1 LPFGA
6 ASFSLPVEAIVPTK
20 IPLFFSILVYIGGE
34 MVNYGIDIEDNSL
47 FESLGFKC
55 GLEIHQQ
62 VATEKKL
69 FCHCPVGLTKRKYD
83 AEILRHMR
91 PTLSE
96 LGEYDGTALMEF
108 KTKKEVIYRLYR
120 DRTCTYEM
128 DDTPPFL
135 VNQQAVD
142 FAIQLALLFNCRI
155 VDEIH
160 VIRKQY
166 LDGSIPTGFQR
177 TMIIGVDGWVP
188 YKDRKITITQV
199 NLEEEACREVSDIG
213 HRITYAT
220 DRLSIPLVEIITG
233 SDMRNPTEAAEVCR
247 LLGNSMK
254 ITGLV
259 RRGIG
264 TVRQDVNVSIT
275 GGTRVEIKG
284 VYKVGN
290 IKPLTA
296 IEALR
301 QKGLLE
307 LKELFPKRFGAADK
321 IAYAESN
328 LTPSFSGTKN
338 IIGHRLESDTPLK
351 VVGLYLPDLADI
363 INFPLQPNWNFGSE
377 LGGRVRVIAC
387 IDSKPNLFFYSR
399 KDKYD
404 IPEQIWNEIRGL
416 WNFGPND
423 DIVVICGPSADVVT
437 AISEIKIRISE
448 LAIGVVNETRQDMK
462 DGTTDFERILPGP
475 DRMYPDTDHPPVRI
489 SAERVAE
496 DRKKVG
502 EPLWE
507 KQRRWSQMGLGTE
520 LVAALSL
527 STFAPLFDR
536 LAAEKSINIRKA
548 AHICTGLMT
557 GLRRKGYRLAPD
569 SQSKIHQIILSA
581 LRQDWP
587 YGRLKEA
594 LIALASNEPVSE
606 SPVREPDEA
615 IFEKSW
621 REAEQTFIPSENNTD
636 HEKFRRFVIG
646 RLLEKYPAATCQII
660 ERVGRK
666 LAIAK

>member
-1 LPFGA
+1 MD
-6 ASFSLPVEAIVPTK
+6 K
-20 IPLFFSILVYIGGE
+20 
-34 MVNYGIDIEDNSL
+34 YGVDINDNSL
-47 FESLGFKC
+47 FRTLGYRC

-62 VATEKKL
+62 LATEKKL
-69 FCHCPVGLTKRKYD
+69 FCHCPVGLTHRKHD

-142 FAIQLALLFNCRI
+142 FAIRLALLFNCRI

-188 YKDRKITITQV
+188 YRDRKITITQV

-213 HRITYAT
+213 HRITFAT

-233 SDMRNPTEAAEVCR
+233 SDIQNPAEAGDVCR
-247 LLGNSMK
+247 LLGNAMK

-264 TVRQDVNVSIT
+264 TVRQDVNVSVT

-284 VYKVGN
+284 VFKVKN

-296 IEALR
+296 IEAIR

-307 LKELFPKRFGAADK
+307 LKDIFNKRFGTTPNLDYK
-321 IAYAESN
+321 EEN
-328 LTPSFSGTKN
+328 LTTLFSGAKN
-338 IIGHRLESDTPLK
+338 IIGRRLESDRPLK
-351 VVGLYLPDLADI
+351 VLALRLPDMADLI
-363 INFPLQPNWNFGSE
+363 SFALQPRWNFGSE
-377 LGGRVRVIAC
+377 ISGRVRVIAC
-387 IDSKPNLFFYSR
+387 IDSKPNLFFYSQ
-399 KDKYD
+399 KTNYD
-404 IPEQIWNEIRGL
+404 IPDSLWDRIRNGWNCA
-416 WNFGPND
+416 PND
-423 DIVVICGPSADVVT
+423 DIVIICGPSADVAT
-437 AISEIKIRISE
+437 AVNEVKIRISE

-475 DRMYPDTDHPPVRI
+475 DRMYPDTDHPPVKI
-489 SAERVAE
+489 AEERVAE
-496 DRKKVG
+496 NRREIA

-507 KQRRWSQMGLGTE
+507 KQKRWENMGLHKE
-520 LVAALSL
+520 QAAALSL
-527 STFAPLFDR
+527 SPFADLFDILGR
-536 LAAEKSINIRKA
+536 EKTINPKKAAYLCTNLTTSLRRQGHDLLKIDKESLLKSIK
-548 AHICTGLMT
+548 
-557 GLRRKGYRLAPD
+557 LA
-569 SQSKIHQIILSA
+569 LE
-581 LRQDWP
+581 QDWP
-587 YGRLKEA
+587 NERIKDA
-594 LIALASNEPVSE
+594 LIALTDGRSLPGMPAATFT
-606 SPVREPDEA
+606 DEDFDRFWHEA
-615 IFEKSW
+615 EKSFSNKK
-621 REAEQTFIPSENNTD
+621 TTDNNN
-636 HEKFRRFVIG
+636 KLRRYVIG
-646 RLLEKYPAATCQII
+646 RLLKKYPAQANDII
-660 ERVGRK
+660 TRVQKK
-666 LAIAK
+666 LPLK

>member
-1 LPFGA
+1 MDIKEL
-6 ASFSLPVEAIVPTK
+6 
-20 IPLFFSILVYIGGE
+20 
-34 MVNYGIDIEDNSL
+34 NIDDPAL
-47 FESLGFKC
+47 FESLGFIC

-62 VATEKKL
+62 LATQKKL
-69 FCHCPVGLTKRKYD
+69 FCHCPVGLTNRKFD

-142 FAIQLALLFNCRI
+142 YAIRIALLFNCRI

-188 YKDRKITITQV
+188 HQGRRISITQV

-213 HRITYAT
+213 HRIVFAT

-233 SDMRNPTEAAEVCR
+233 SDMKNPAEAADVCR

-275 GGTRVEIKG
+275 GARRVEIKG

-290 IKPLTA
+290 IKSLTA
-296 IEALR
+296 HEALR
-301 QKGLLE
+301 QKGLLK
-307 LKELFPKRFGAADK
+307 LKDLYAERFGSADK
-321 IAYAESN
+321 IPYREENFTS
-328 LTPSFSGTKN
+328 LFSGTKN
-338 IIGHRLESDTPLK
+338 IIGRRLESDRPLK
-351 VVGLYLPDLADI
+351 VLGLHLPNMSDI
-363 INFPLQPNWNFGSE
+363 ITYPLQPRWNFASE

-387 IDSKPNLFFYSR
+387 IDSKPNLFFYSQR
-399 KDKYD
+399 GNYD
-404 IPEQIWNEIRGL
+404 IPESLWADIRSKWNCL
-416 WNFGPND
+416 DQD
-423 DIVVICGPSADVVT
+423 DMVLICGPSADVTT
-437 AISEIKIRISE
+437 AVNEIEIRIGE
-448 LAIGVVNETRQDMK
+448 LAAGVVNETRQDMK

-475 DRMYPDTDHPPVRI
+475 DRMYPDTDHPPVKI
-489 SAERVAE
+489 TPERVE
-496 DRKKVG
+496 NNRRYVR

-507 KQRRWSQMGLGTE
+507 KQKRWSDLGLSAE
-520 LVAALSL
+520 LVATLSL
-527 STFAPLFDR
+527 SPYMELF
-536 LAAEKSINIRKA
+536 EKLSEEKEINLCKA
-548 AHICTGLMT
+548 AHIIVSLLTD
-557 GLRRKGYRLAPD
+557 LRRRGYDLKRCDRQTLLD
-569 SQSKIHQIILSA
+569 TIKTA
-581 LRQDWP
+581 LMEKWP
-587 YGRLKEA
+587 HKLLKSS
-594 LIALASNEPVSE
+594 LIALAQGTPAPQKSADKLNAE
-606 SPVREPDEA
+606 SFASYWQEA
-615 IFEKSW
+615 QNKFVGDISGNS
-621 REAEQTFIPSENNTD
+621 P
-636 HEKFRRFVIG
+636 EKFRRYVIG
-646 RLLEKYPAATCQII
+646 GLMTKFPNHTDEILNFVSERLGVMT
-660 ERVGRK
+660 
-666 LAIAK
+666 

>member
-1 LPFGA
+1 MDFGK
-6 ASFSLPVEAIVPTK
+6 V
-20 IPLFFSILVYIGGE
+20 
-34 MVNYGIDIEDNSL
+34 DINDSAL

-62 VATEKKL
+62 LATERKL
-69 FCHCPVGLTKRKYD
+69 FCHCPVGLTKRRHD

-142 FAIQLALLFNCRI
+142 YAIQIALLFNCKI

-188 YKDRKITITQV
+188 YKGRKISITQV
-199 NLEEEACREVSDIG
+199 NLEEEACREISDIG
-213 HRITYAT
+213 HVITFAT
-220 DRLSIPLVEIITG
+220 DRLSTPLVEIITG
-233 SDMRNPTEAAEVCR
+233 ADMKNPVEAEEVCR

-275 GGTRVEIKG
+275 GGKRVEIKG

-290 IKPLTA
+290 IRALTA
-296 IEALR
+296 YEALR

-307 LKELFPKRFGAADK
+307 LQEMFNRQFPDLSAIPYKER
-321 IAYAESN
+321 N
-328 LTPSFSGTKN
+328 LTADFSGSDN
-338 IIGHRLESDTPLK
+338 VIGRRLESDQPLK
-351 VVGLYLPDLADI
+351 VVGLLLPGMREYI
-363 INFPLQPNWNFGSE
+363 TTPLQPNWDFGSE
-377 LGGRVRVIAC
+377 LMGRIRVIAC
-387 IDSKPNLFFYSR
+387 IDSKPNLFFYSH
-399 KDKYD
+399 KQQYD
-404 IPEQIWNEIRGL
+404 IPDRKWQECRAVLEWQE
-416 WNFGPND
+416 ND
-423 DIVVICGPSADVVT
+423 DMVLICGPSADVAT
-437 AISEIKIRISE
+437 AVNEIKIRIAE
-448 LAIGVVNETRQDMK
+448 LAQGVIHETRQDMK

-489 SAERVAE
+489 TEERVDAN
-496 DRKKVG
+496 RKKVG

-507 KQRRWSQMGLGTE
+507 KQSRWAKMGLHQE
-520 LVAALSL
+520 QINALSL
-527 STFAPLFDR
+527 SPFVGIFEQ
-536 LAAEKSINIRKA
+536 LAAEIPGKARRA
-548 AHICTGLMT
+548 AHLCTALMVA
-557 GLRRKGYRLAPD
+557 LRREGYDPWRLGEANILQIFKTALENDLPYRRVKNLLLAQYDGQRQLSDGDGRLTDEAFEKVWRYAEKAFSGRTSDNHRNKFKRFVVGQLLGQFPADLKGILSRVD
-569 SQSKIHQIILSA
+569 SQLS
-581 LRQDWP
+581 R
-587 YGRLKEA
+587 
-594 LIALASNEPVSE
+594 
-606 SPVREPDEA
+606 
-615 IFEKSW
+615 
-621 REAEQTFIPSENNTD
+621 
-636 HEKFRRFVIG
+636 
-646 RLLEKYPAATCQII
+646 
-660 ERVGRK
+660 
-666 LAIAK
+666 AK

>member
-1 LPFGA
+1 MD
-6 ASFSLPVEAIVPTK
+6 FSKV
-20 IPLFFSILVYIGGE
+20 
-34 MVNYGIDIEDNSL
+34 DINDSVL

-62 VATEKKL
+62 VATERKL
-69 FCHCPVGLTKRKYD
+69 FCHCPVGLTKRRHD

-142 FAIQLALLFNCRI
+142 YAIQLALLFNCKI

-188 YKDRKITITQV
+188 YKGRKISITQV
-199 NLEEEACREVSDIG
+199 NLEEEACREISDIG
-213 HRITYAT
+213 HVITFAT
-220 DRLSIPLVEIITG
+220 DRLSTPLVEIITG
-233 SDMRNPTEAAEVCR
+233 ADMKNPVEAEEVCH

-264 TVRQDVNVSIT
+264 TVRQDVNVSVT
-275 GGTRVEIKG
+275 GGKRVEIKG

-290 IKPLTA
+290 IRALTA
-296 IEALR
+296 YEALR

-307 LKELFPKRFGAADK
+307 LQEKFNRQFPDPSAIPYKER
-321 IAYAESN
+321 N
-328 LTPSFSGTKN
+328 LTADFSGSDN
-338 IIGHRLESDTPLK
+338 VVGRRLESDQPLK
-351 VVGLYLPDLADI
+351 VVGLRLPGMREYI
-363 INFPLQPNWNFGSE
+363 TTPLQPNWDFGSE
-377 LGGRVRVIAC
+377 LMGRIRVIAC
-387 IDSKPNLFFYSR
+387 IDSKPNLFFYSH
-399 KDKYD
+399 KQQYD
-404 IPEQIWNEIRGL
+404 IPDRIWQECRAAL
-416 WNFGPND
+416 EWQEND
-423 DIVVICGPSADVVT
+423 DMVLICGPSPDVAT
-437 AISEIKIRISE
+437 AVNEIKIRIAE
-448 LAIGVVNETRQDMK
+448 LAQGVIHETRQDMK

-489 SAERVAE
+489 TEERVGAN
-496 DRKKVG
+496 RKKVG

-507 KQRRWSQMGLGTE
+507 KQARWATMGLHQE
-520 LVAALSL
+520 QINALSL
-527 STFAPLFDR
+527 SPFVGIFEQ
-536 LAAEKSINIRKA
+536 LAAEIPGKARRA
-548 AHICTGLMT
+548 AHLCTALIV
-557 GLRRKGYRLAPD
+557 GLRREGYDPWRLGEANILQIFRIALENDLPSRRVKNLLLAEYDGQRQLPGGDGRLTDEAFEKVWRYAEKAFSGRTSDNHRNKFKRFVVGQLLGQFPADLKGILSRVD
-569 SQSKIHQIILSA
+569 SQLS
-581 LRQDWP
+581 R
-587 YGRLKEA
+587 
-594 LIALASNEPVSE
+594 
-606 SPVREPDEA
+606 
-615 IFEKSW
+615 
-621 REAEQTFIPSENNTD
+621 
-636 HEKFRRFVIG
+636 
-646 RLLEKYPAATCQII
+646 
-660 ERVGRK
+660 
-666 LAIAK
+666 AK